1 MENDIVMKLLTLK
14 GKVPIKVSEEKK
26 PNEKNKKKDDKNK
39 QFLNPLTSDIGAINE
54 IIDKKPKIKV
64 VVEYLQDRVN
74 ELNEISLSS

>member
-14 GKVPIKVSEEKK
+14 GKVPMKVSEEKK
-26 PNEKNKKKDDKNK
+26 VEKKKDDKNK